1 MEQCIKTFLDKLCV
15 SKQIVPVVP
24 KKELLIDLLY
34 FGKFL
39 MGLSILLY
47 KSVSKA
53 ITTMQKI

>member
-1 MEQCIKTFLDKLCV
+1 MEQCIKTFLDKLYV

-39 MGLSILLY
+39 MDLSIRLY

-53 ITTMQKI
+53 ITTMQEI

>member
-1 MEQCIKTFLDKLCV
+1 MDKLYV

-24 KKELLIDLLY
+24 KKGLLIDLLY

-39 MGLSILLY
+39 MDLSIRLY

-53 ITTMQKI
+53 ITTMQEI

>member
-1 MEQCIKTFLDKLCV
+1 MKQCIKTLLDKLYV

-39 MGLSILLY
+39 MDLSIRLY

-53 ITTMQKI
+53 ITTMQEI